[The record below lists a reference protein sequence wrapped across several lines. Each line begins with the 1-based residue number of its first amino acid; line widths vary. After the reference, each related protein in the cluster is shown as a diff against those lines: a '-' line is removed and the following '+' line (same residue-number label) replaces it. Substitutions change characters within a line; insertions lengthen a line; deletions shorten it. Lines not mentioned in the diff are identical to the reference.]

1 MIDPNTLGLDALWEH
16 LARDGRARRLL
27 ELAREEDLANVGD
40 VTADA
45 MGAANDGVIAYVRA
59 RAPGVAAG
67 LVCLSLLRDVFGNS
81 VDITLNRNDG
91 DPFAS
96 GDTLA
101 TIRGRLSD
109 VVTIERT
116 LLNLVGRMCGVATLT
131 RRYVDAIAG
140 SKARIVDTRKT
151 TPGLRA
157 FEKYAVRCGGGR
169 SHRLGLYD
177 AMLVKDNHI
186 ASIPLGRLT
195 EELTNAAR
203 RAKER
208 HDLMFVEVEVDSLA
222 QFERVLA
229 VASGLID
236 IALLDNMSPDTMREA
251 ARLRNESGSRLL
263 LEASGGVRLE
273 TVRAIAETG
282 VDRISVGALTH
293 SAASLDLGLD
303 ID

>member
-27 ELAREEDLANVGD
+27 ELAREEDLSDAGD

-45 MGAANDGVIAYVRA
+45 MGASEQGVVACVRA
-59 RAPGVAAG
+59 RSPGVAAG
-67 LVCLSLLRDVFGNS
+67 LACLPLLREVFGIS
-81 VDITLNRNDG
+81 VDIAANRHDG
-91 DPFAS
+91 DLFSS
-96 GDTLA
+96 GDTVA
-101 TIRGRLSD
+101 TLRGRLSD

-116 LLNLVGRMCGVATLT
+116 LLNLLGRMCGVATLT

-140 SKARIVDTRKT
+140 TDARILDTRKT

-157 FEKYAVRCGGGR
+157 FEKYAVRCGGGA
-169 SHRLGLYD
+169 SHRLGLHD
-177 AMLVKDNHI
+177 AVLIKDNHI
-186 ASIPLGRLT
+186 ATIPPGSLT
-195 EELTNAAR
+195 GELERAATRAR
-203 RAKER
+203 RE
-208 HDLMFVEVEVDSLA
+208 HDLLFVEVEVDSLE
-222 QFERVLA
+222 QLSCVLA
-229 VASGLID
+229 VPAGLIG

-251 ARLRNESGSRLL
+251 ARLRDGSGSRML